1 MSGEQEFR
9 ATTDQML
16 DLIERL
22 RASERSKQ
30 NVDYG
35 SPEFIKLAVEAERLS
50 RIVFR
55 WASMQLQMAGV
66 AASAVSRGEQSPAP
80 LAEVVPR
87 RLDRILAN
95 WREAQLRLEIAK
107 PGSPEA
113 SAAADDVER
122 YREEYRATQSAL
134 VVEDAS

>member
-16 DLIERL
+16 DMIDRL

-35 SPEFIKLAVEAERLS
+35 SPQFVELAAEAERLS

-55 WASMQLQMAGV
+55 WASMQMQMAGV

-95 WREAQLRLEIAK
+95 WREAQMRLEIAK
-107 PGSPEA
+107 PGTPEA
-113 SAAADDVER
+113 SAAADDLER
-122 YREEYRATQSAL
+122 FREEYRATQSHL
-134 VVEDAS
+134 VVDDAS